1 VTGYDSC
8 KIPNFLARIYHLSQ
22 NGCVIYDSHRVVMKR
37 NITISVLGRDLQI
50 NLAFITI
57 LFLGL
62 IFKGVYLYSYAL
74 NNPYYSIPS
83 MDSAVYVN
91 WAHLIKQEGWLGTEI
106 FYRAPFYPYLL
117 SIIFWFA
124 PNNLLAVY
132 SMQLVMGIC
141 SVALIYSIGKKIYGE
156 RAGLIAAGFSLFYS
170 PLTFFETKILPTI
183 TGIFLGLLSLYFLTR
198 AEQEKKWYYWMAG
211 AATLGVAALCRP
223 NYLLMIPFLI
233 LAILVV
239 HRRRPRETIIPILIL
254 ILVPAV
260 TIGPVSLR
268 NYVVGKDFVPISA
281 NAGIT
286 FAQGNNP
293 WARGSIAVI
302 PGFSGE
308 VTNQRHEETQIAE
321 SVTGRKLKPSEVN
334 AFWFKWGLTFIQKE
348 PLKYLKLLLCK
359 GATFFNNRELG
370 SNYLLDVDKEV
381 TPWLKVAFLPFGFII
396 AWAVIGFVR
405 IFLERP
411 AALALIAAVIS
422 SFLTAMIFYVNSRY
436 RMTLMPPALIMAGG
450 GLDYLVRNPRRFG
463 IILLTVGLTF
473 IISLPPFLPLNK
485 TQLSRSHSWAWAHLG
500 SAYQDNNQ
508 LEKALWAYEKAI
520 DMAPNSHRYY
530 LETLNLFIALKKG
543 KDEIIQW
550 AQQVSKEISEEQYR
564 YLILAEAYYS
574 AKDYDKALE
583 YNQKILSSFPGDHR
597 LYLYSGILLGKM
609 GKHHKAREVFSEGL
623 KMNPVNIDLQYNYAL
638 ACFMSGD
645 REEAVQA
652 ARKIIKNAP
661 HFDKA
666 RSLLRLMARE

>member
-1 VTGYDSC
+1 
-8 KIPNFLARIYHLSQ
+8 
-22 NGCVIYDSHRVVMKR
+22 MKR
-37 NITISVLGRDLQI
+37 NITISLLGRDLQI

-57 LFLGL
+57 LFSGL

-74 NNPYYSIPS
+74 NNPYYNIVS
-83 MDSAVYVN
+83 MDSAVYLN
-91 WAHLIKQEGWLGTEI
+91 WAQIICEEGWLGTEI

-117 SIIFWFA
+117 SIIFWFT
-124 PNNLLAVY
+124 PNNLLALY
-132 SMQLVMGIC
+132 IMQLVMGIC
-141 SVALIYSIGKKIYGE
+141 SVALIYSIGKRIYGE

-183 TGIFLGLLSLYFLTR
+183 TGIFLGLLSLYLLTR
-198 AEQEKKWYYWMAG
+198 AEQEKKWYYWIAG
-211 AATLGVAALCRP
+211 AATLGVAAICRP
-223 NYLLMIPFLI
+223 NYLLIIPLLI

-239 HRRRPRETIIPILIL
+239 HRRRLRETIIPILIL
-254 ILVPAV
+254 ILIPAV
-260 TIGPVSLR
+260 TIGTVTLR
-268 NYVVGKDFVPISA
+268 NYVVGKDFVLISA
-281 NAGIT
+281 NGGIT

-321 SVTGRKLKPSEVN
+321 RVAGRKLKPSEVN
-334 AFWFKWGLTFIQKE
+334 RFWFKWALTFIQKK
-348 PLKYLKLLLCK
+348 PLEYLRLLLYK
-359 GATFFNNRELG
+359 GAILFNNQELG

-381 TPWLKVAFLPFGFII
+381 TPWLRLAFLPFGFIM
-396 AWAVIGFVR
+396 AWAVIGFAR

-411 AALALIAAVIS
+411 SALALITAFVG

-450 GLDYLVRNPRRFG
+450 GLDYLVRVPRRFG
-463 IILLTVGLTF
+463 LILITVGLTF
-473 IISLPPFLPLNK
+473 IISLPPFLPLNE
-485 TQLSRSHSWAWAHLG
+485 THLSRSHSRAWAHLG
-500 SAYQDNNQ
+500 GAYQDNNQ

-520 DMAPNSHRYY
+520 DMEPNSYRYY
-530 LETLNLFIALKKG
+530 LETLNVFGALERD

-550 AQQVSKEISEEQYR
+550 AQQVSEKISAEHYR

-574 AKDYDKALE
+574 VKDYDKTLE
-583 YNQKILSSFPGDHR
+583 YNQKMLSSFPKDHR

-609 GKHHKAREVFSEGL
+609 GKHHKAREVFSKGL
-623 KMNPVNIDLQYNYAL
+623 KINPVNIDLQYNYAL

-645 REEAVQA
+645 REEATQA
-652 ARKIIKNAP
+652 ARKIVKNAP
-661 HFDKA
+661 HFVKA
-666 RSLLRLMARE
+666 RSLLRQMAREQ

>member
-1 VTGYDSC
+1 
-8 KIPNFLARIYHLSQ
+8 
-22 NGCVIYDSHRVVMKR
+22 MKR
-37 NITISVLGRDLQI
+37 NITISLLGRDLQI

-57 LFLGL
+57 LFSGL

-74 NNPYYSIPS
+74 NNPYYNIVS
-83 MDSAVYVN
+83 MDSAVYLN
-91 WAHLIKQEGWLGTEI
+91 WAQIICEEGWLGTEI

-117 SIIFWFA
+117 SIIFWFT

-132 SMQLVMGIC
+132 IMQLVMGIC
-141 SVALIYSIGKKIYGE
+141 SVALIYSIGKRIYGE

-183 TGIFLGLLSLYFLTR
+183 TGIFLGLLSLYLLTR

-211 AATLGVAALCRP
+211 AATLGVAAICRP
-223 NYLLMIPFLI
+223 NYLLIIPLLI

-239 HRRRPRETIIPILIL
+239 HRRRLRETVIPILIL
-254 ILVPAV
+254 ILIPAV
-260 TIGPVSLR
+260 TIGTVTLR
-268 NYVVGKDFVPISA
+268 NYVVGKDFVLISA
-281 NAGIT
+281 NGGIT

-321 SVTGRKLKPSEVN
+321 KVTGRKLKPSEVN
-334 AFWFKWGLTFIQKE
+334 RFWFKWGLTFIQKK
-348 PLKYLKLLLCK
+348 PLEYLRLLLYK
-359 GATFFNNRELG
+359 GAILFNNQELG

-381 TPWLKVAFLPFGFII
+381 TPWLRLAFLPFGFIM
-396 AWAVIGFVR
+396 AWAVIGFAR

-411 AALALIAAVIS
+411 AALALIAAFVG

-450 GLDYLVRNPRRFG
+450 GLDYLVRVPRRFG
-463 IILLTVGLTF
+463 LILITVGLTF
-473 IISLPPFLPLNK
+473 IISLPPFLPLNE
-485 TQLSRSHSWAWAHLG
+485 THLSWSHSRAWAHLG
-500 SAYQDNNQ
+500 GAYQDNNQ

-520 DMAPNSHRYY
+520 DMEPNSYQYY
-530 LETLNLFIALKKG
+530 LETLNVSGALEKD

-550 AQQVSKEISEEQYR
+550 AQQVSEKISAEHYR

-574 AKDYDKALE
+574 VKDYDKALE
-583 YNQKILSSFPGDHR
+583 YNQKMLSSFPKDHR

-609 GKHHKAREVFSEGL
+609 GKHHKAREVFSKGL
-623 KMNPVNIDLQYNYAL
+623 QINPVNIDLQYNYAL

-645 REEAVQA
+645 REEATQA
-652 ARKIIKNAP
+652 ARKIVKNAP
-661 HFDKA
+661 HFVKA
-666 RSLLRLMARE
+666 RSLLRQMAREQ

>member
-1 VTGYDSC
+1 
-8 KIPNFLARIYHLSQ
+8 
-22 NGCVIYDSHRVVMKR
+22 MKR
-37 NITISVLGRDLQI
+37 NITISLLGRDLQI

-57 LFLGL
+57 LFSGL

-74 NNPYYSIPS
+74 NNPYYNIVS
-83 MDSAVYVN
+83 MDSAVYLN
-91 WAHLIKQEGWLGTEI
+91 WAQIICEEGWLGTEI

-117 SIIFWFA
+117 SIIFWFT

-132 SMQLVMGIC
+132 IMQLVMGIC
-141 SVALIYSIGKKIYGE
+141 SVALIYSIGKRIYGE

-183 TGIFLGLLSLYFLTR
+183 TGIFLGLLSLYLLTR

-211 AATLGVAALCRP
+211 AATLGVAAICRP
-223 NYLLMIPFLI
+223 NYLLIIPLLI

-239 HRRRPRETIIPILIL
+239 HRRRLRETVIPILIL
-254 ILVPAV
+254 ILIPAV
-260 TIGPVSLR
+260 TIGTVTLR
-268 NYVVGKDFVPISA
+268 NYVVGKDFVLISA
-281 NAGIT
+281 NGGIT

-321 SVTGRKLKPSEVN
+321 KVTGRKLKPSEVN
-334 AFWFKWGLTFIQKE
+334 RFWFKWGLTFIQKK
-348 PLKYLKLLLCK
+348 PLEYLRLLLYK
-359 GATFFNNRELG
+359 GAILFNNQELG

-381 TPWLKVAFLPFGFII
+381 TPWLRLAFLPFGFIM
-396 AWAVIGFVR
+396 AWAVIGFAR

-411 AALALIAAVIS
+411 AALALIAAFVG

-450 GLDYLVRNPRRFG
+450 GLDYLVRVPRRFG
-463 IILLTVGLTF
+463 LILITVGLTF
-473 IISLPPFLPLNK
+473 IISLPPFLPLNE
-485 TQLSRSHSWAWAHLG
+485 THLSWSHSRAWAHLG
-500 SAYQDNNQ
+500 GAYQDNNQ

-520 DMAPNSHRYY
+520 DMEPNSYQYY
-530 LETLNLFIALKKG
+530 LETLNVSGALEKD

-550 AQQVSKEISEEQYR
+550 AQQVSEKISAEHYR

-574 AKDYDKALE
+574 VKDYDKALE
-583 YNQKILSSFPGDHR
+583 YNQKMLSSFPKDHR

-609 GKHHKAREVFSEGL
+609 GKHHKAREVFSKGL
-623 KMNPVNIDLQYNYAL
+623 QINPVHIDLQYNYAL

-645 REEAVQA
+645 REEATQA
-652 ARKIIKNAP
+652 ARKIVKNAP
-661 HFDKA
+661 HFVKA
-666 RSLLRLMARE
+666 RSLLRQMAREQ

>member
-1 VTGYDSC
+1 
-8 KIPNFLARIYHLSQ
+8 
-22 NGCVIYDSHRVVMKR
+22 MKR
-37 NITISVLGRDLQI
+37 NITISLLGRDLQI

-57 LFLGL
+57 LFFGL
-62 IFKGVYLYSYAL
+62 IFKGVYLYSYAV
-74 NNPYYSIPS
+74 NNPYYSIVS
-83 MDSAVYVN
+83 MDSAVYLN
-91 WAHLIKQEGWLGTEI
+91 WAQLILEEGWLGTEI

-132 SMQLVMGIC
+132 ILQLVMSIC
-141 SVALIYSIGKKIYGE
+141 SVALIYSIGKRIYGE

-170 PLTFFETKILPTI
+170 PLTFFETKILPTT
-183 TGIFLGLLSLYFLTR
+183 TGIFLGLLSIYLLTR
-198 AEQEKKWYYWMAG
+198 AEQEKRWYYWMAG
-211 AATLGVAALCRP
+211 AATLGVAAICRP
-223 NYLLMIPFLI
+223 NYLLMIPLLI
-233 LAILVV
+233 LGILVV
-239 HRRRPRETIIPILIL
+239 HRRRLRETVIPVLIL

-260 TIGPVSLR
+260 TIGTVTLR
-268 NYVVGKDFVPISA
+268 NYVVGKDFVLISA
-281 NAGIT
+281 NGGIT

-321 SVTGRKLKPSEVN
+321 RVTGRKLKPSEVN
-334 AFWFKWGLTFIQKE
+334 KFWFKWGLTFIQKK
-348 PLKYLKLLLCK
+348 PLEYLRLLLYK
-359 GATFFNNRELG
+359 GAILFNNHELG
-370 SNYLLDVDKEV
+370 SNYLLDVDNEV
-381 TPWLKVAFLPFGFII
+381 TPWLRLAFLPFGFIM
-396 AWAVIGFVR
+396 AWAVIGFAR

-411 AALALIAAVIS
+411 AALALIAAFLG

-436 RMTLMPPALIMAGG
+436 RMTLLPPALIMAGG

-463 IILLTVGLTF
+463 IILLAVGLTF
-473 IISLPPFLPLNK
+473 VISLPPFLPLND
-485 TQLSRSHSWAWAHLG
+485 THLSRSHSRAWAHLG
-500 SAYQDNNQ
+500 DAYHDNDQ

-520 DMAPNSHRYY
+520 GMEPNSYRYY
-530 LETLNLFIALKKG
+530 LETLNLFGALEKN

-550 AQQVSKEISEEQYR
+550 AQQVSEKISEEQYR
-564 YLILAEAYYS
+564 YLIIAEAYYS

-583 YNQKILSSFPGDHR
+583 YNQKILSSFSRDHR

-609 GKHHKAREVFSEGL
+609 GKHHKAREVFAEGL
-623 KMNPVNIDLQYNYAL
+623 KINPVNIDLQYNYAL
-638 ACFMSGD
+638 ACFRSGY

-652 ARKIIKNAP
+652 ARKIVKNAP

-666 RSLLRLMARE
+666 RSLLRQMARQQ

>member
-1 VTGYDSC
+1 
-8 KIPNFLARIYHLSQ
+8 
-22 NGCVIYDSHRVVMKR
+22 MKR
-37 NITISVLGRDLQI
+37 NITISLLGRDLQI

-57 LFLGL
+57 LFSGL

-74 NNPYYSIPS
+74 NNPYYNIVS
-83 MDSAVYVN
+83 MDSAVYLN
-91 WAHLIKQEGWLGTEI
+91 WAQIICEEGWLGTEI

-117 SIIFWFA
+117 SIIFWFT
-124 PNNLLAVY
+124 PNNLLALY
-132 SMQLVMGIC
+132 IMQLVMGIC
-141 SVALIYSIGKKIYGE
+141 SVALIYSIGKRIYGE

-198 AEQEKKWYYWMAG
+198 AEQEKKWYYWIAG
-211 AATLGVAALCRP
+211 AATLGVAAICRP
-223 NYLLMIPFLI
+223 NYLLIIPLLI

-239 HRRRPRETIIPILIL
+239 HRRRLRETIIPILIL
-254 ILVPAV
+254 ILIPAV
-260 TIGPVSLR
+260 TIGTVTLR
-268 NYVVGKDFVPISA
+268 NYVVGKDFVLISA
-281 NAGIT
+281 NGGIT

-321 SVTGRKLKPSEVN
+321 RVTGRKLKPSEVN
-334 AFWFKWGLTFIQKE
+334 RFWFKWALTFIQKK
-348 PLKYLKLLLCK
+348 PLEYLRLLLYK
-359 GATFFNNRELG
+359 GAILFNNQELG

-381 TPWLKVAFLPFGFII
+381 TPWLRLAFLPFGFIM
-396 AWAVIGFVR
+396 AWAVIGFAR

-411 AALALIAAVIS
+411 AALALIAAFVG

-450 GLDYLVRNPRRFG
+450 GLDYLVRVPRRFG
-463 IILLTVGLTF
+463 LILITVGLTF
-473 IISLPPFLPLNK
+473 IISLPPFLPLNE
-485 TQLSRSHSWAWAHLG
+485 THLSRSHSRAWAHLG
-500 SAYQDNNQ
+500 GAYQDNNQ

-520 DMAPNSHRYY
+520 DMEPNSYRYY
-530 LETLNLFIALKKG
+530 LETLNVFGALERD

-550 AQQVSKEISEEQYR
+550 AQQVSEKISAEHYR

-574 AKDYDKALE
+574 VKDYDKTLE
-583 YNQKILSSFPGDHR
+583 YNQKMLSSFPKDHR

-623 KMNPVNIDLQYNYAL
+623 KINPVNIDLQYNYAL

-645 REEAVQA
+645 REEATQA
-652 ARKIIKNAP
+652 ARKIVKNAP
-661 HFDKA
+661 HFVKA
-666 RSLLRLMARE
+666 RSLLRQMAREQ